1 MANPVDEYGDA
12 EAEPNSVGSAVGRNC
27 LPGSVWSMCGC
38 SIPVQRFGSG
48 GLPVGLQLLC
58 PAGNEETVRPTAVA
72 GRVCRRYRVY
82 GAGSYAHSDAPAGAA
97 AGYGD

>member
-27 LPGSVWSMCGC
+27 LPGSVWGMCGC

-58 PAGNEETVRPTAVA
+58 PAGNEETVRPTTAA
-72 GRVCRRYRVY
+72 CRVCRRYRVWV
-82 GAGSYAHSDAPAGAA
+82 GSN
-97 AGYGD
+97 

>member
-27 LPGSVWSMCGC
+27 LPGSVWGMCGC

-58 PAGNEETVRPTAVA
+58 AAGNEETVRPTAPS
-72 GRVCRRYRVY
+72 RVV
-82 GAGSYAHSDAPAGAA
+82 SAGATVCMGLVA
-97 AGYGD
+97 TK